1 MKRLI
6 TVLIGI
12 TICAIT
18 MAQVPYFG
26 KAPGDKKL
34 YGYTS
39 VKFRPGNNNIESYNT
54 FQYGITDYAAVG
66 IDFYT
71 GPGTAYMGY
80 MFRAGYRTN
89 QWFSIG
95 CTLTPSF
102 DLNNNYKFEYFTGGL
117 FMNGVITKDTK
128 LFWCTNTWFG
138 VNRDK
143 SYSIRQYSYLGYE
156 FGIKK
161 GDAITP
167 MLGLDHSWKF
177 DENADVAAGLYYT
190 HGVWNFYLWGNDF
203 CKSNPRVVVGVD
215 FKF

>member
-26 KAPGDKKL
+26 KAPGDKNL

-80 MFRAGYRTN
+80 MFRAGYMTN

-177 DENADVAAGLYYT
+177 DENSDVAAGLYYT